1 MNISFLRII
10 AKVTLIAQGDVPLS
24 VVMTLCTTLG
34 AVVLTPLLT
43 MILAGTYVPVHAIKL
58 SISTLQ
64 GKNIT
69 LFVTLSFSIHR
80 NCFVIRTSGRYL
92 SAALSYLGKP
102 QRRAISIEVG
112 MQNSSLGVVLATAH
126 FASPLVAL
134 PPAVSVVIMNIMGST
149 LESVKALQESVKEM
163 QANNSRMLSS
173 IRHIWSLLQEEM
185 QEDSTASD
193 ASQTEEAIV
202 DDVMAVQRRSLA
214 ERLIPRH
221 SMLFQIFQMLQ
232 PFISASVSNLAD
244 GISDEDEVFNECPQ
258 LVDSDELHSIKYTEQ
273 DRHMNIGSIGSTI
286 AFQVG
291 FQKKLVVMVM
301 WKAKVLP
308 ELIS

>member
-1 MNISFLRII
+1 
-10 AKVTLIAQGDVPLS
+10 
-24 VVMTLCTTLG
+24 
-34 AVVLTPLLT
+34 

-64 GKNIT
+64 VVVAPILLGSYLQSKFPRAVKIVTPFAPLLAVLTSSLLACSVFSENVVRLRSSMVGMSVSSDLS
-69 LFVTLSFSIHR
+69 LFHR
-80 NCFVIRTSGRYL
+80 AQAILTSEYGAVVVSVLLLHSAGFFVGYL
-92 SAALSYLGKP
+92 SAALSGLAEP
-102 QRRAISIEVG
+102 QRRAISIE
-112 MQNSSLGVVLATAH
+112 
-126 FASPLVAL
+126 
-134 PPAVSVVIMNIMGST
+134 
-149 LESVKALQESVKEM
+149 
-163 QANNSRMLSS
+163 
-173 IRHIWSLLQEEM
+173 EEM

-202 DDVMAVQRRSLA
+202 DDVMTVQRRSLA